1 MGDNASID
9 SIRSE
14 STTGTGINWLLDT
27 FSAQYAS
34 QGGASSVSTKE
45 PSLNRY
51 DANISLEALDYPG
64 GPSSITGGL
73 VNEVMK
79 IPRKSAVK
87 YYQELS
93 PMQKALLTSP
103 YTKHKRIKAFQKKKL
118 TKQIEDNVIIEVKT
132 RPDSPPVI
140 SSPSKKSPSKYNDP
154 GIIKQFFHI
163 NPAEW
168 SSAPPTSDVFD
179 DVRISIASDRMVE
192 RITKRAVA
200 TALAK
205 NRESINNLSV
215 ELEQSI
221 IHSKKNA
228 SPPNKIPISSIE
240 ITDNGANKAASTS
253 LVTIKGLNIGSIVD
267 SSIFNNSQVFNKN
280 SDNFFLK
287 TQSENDPLYRIMCEE
302 NERAAYINRLNQ
314 NIDSSRPLAS
324 SPNAR
329 KTLLVIESLSSAMI
343 KPHECRQAAGFQV
356 LPSQLWPTAKII
368 YFFFVYYYDLL
379 LEDRVK
385 VSLTQASLAT
395 VGGSAGKVA
404 DEKDD
409 ITENSGEMEVND
421 ENIFDAAYISKL
433 IDADVLKYLGSVVDI
448 QSFWHDFSMQISD
461 DDVNLSNVNQA
472 FSWKWLKLLLS
483 RPLECSYALY
493 CIEAGGVSES
503 RTQDINDFYTLF
515 PESLLIDLQ
524 SMASPQT
531 LHPAY
536 LSSTSLP
543 FARLCSWARRVV
555 VGIYTV
561 KIANMRVPLPI
572 NNDNILLHPMDS
584 KVDDRDNL
592 ANGDNNSINNLTYI
606 SASATTSGSLLNY
619 LNVNQA
625 TPQQRVEHLI
635 TYRPVTSTL
644 VNMKNNVSFVVHVDG
659 SEMSQAAFITAMS
672 LVRPFDDIN
681 IVVNRKPVDARYP
694 NAIASSDIALDT
706 LKAHYDKMTSCFS
719 NSPVHRV
726 VLATALNDEKSISG
740 KEFEKVAAA
749 KTVLNSEDESSKQK
763 VQYDL
768 SNGVVVA
775 PDDVQSVSIAFTTNN
790 GNKKEEV
797 HAKEEDNRLPA
808 IENTVDKSEKSSSSV
823 IADLLEY
830 SFKHQV
836 DFCTVAYGCGRQEY
850 FNSQLLS
857 QSYQK
862 HVKKPFSV
870 IVGSPNISNRL
881 NTYSMK
887 NPGLLFLPSRFV
899 VCIKN
904 DAESKAAFLLTRRL
918 ARPCDLIFLIHLS
931 INTVS
936 STNSSEIANNLVI
949 EYRNLG
955 HNLHVEPVS
964 IPVMVPKEEMM
975 RIVAAQL
982 RRTAE
987 VFDPS
992 FVVVGAN
999 YQDIEYVCCGSGKS
1013 WNNATHAKGN
1023 VLRASYLE
1031 DDEFENQ
1038 RVPSGSWFNSLTQGI
1053 LDIDNDNP
1061 NTFPYYSYILVSVP
1075 DPKRSDV

>member
-1 MGDNASID
+1 MLSDNVSID
-9 SIRSE
+9 SKRSE
-14 STTGTGINWLLDT
+14 STTGTGIHWLLDT
-27 FSAQYAS
+27 FSAQYTS
-34 QGGASSVSTKE
+34 QGGGSSIATKDN
-45 PSLNRY
+45 SLNRF
-51 DANISLEALDYPG
+51 DANISLEALDHPG
-64 GPSSITGGL
+64 GVPSIAGGL
-73 VNEVMK
+73 VNEAMK
-79 IPRKSAVK
+79 IPRKSSVK

-118 TKQIEDNVIIEVKT
+118 AKQIEDNVIIEANTNPV
-132 RPDSPPVI
+132 SPPVI
-140 SSPSKKSPSKYNDP
+140 SSPSKKSPNKYNDP
-154 GIIKQFFHI
+154 EIIKQFFHI
-163 NPAEW
+163 DPVEW
-168 SSAPPTSDVFD
+168 SSAPPKSDIFD
-179 DVRISIASDRMVE
+179 NVRMSTASDRMVE
-192 RITKRAVA
+192 KITKRAVA

-205 NRESINNLSV
+205 NRESISNLSV

-221 IHSKKNA
+221 INSKRNT
-228 SPPNKIPISSIE
+228 SPTNKMAINSVD
-240 ITDNGANKAASTS
+240 ITDNAMNKAGNTS
-253 LVTIKGLNIGSIVD
+253 LVTIKGLNMGSAVE
-267 SSIFNNSQVFNKN
+267 SSIFNDSQVFNKN
-280 SDNFFLK
+280 SDDFFLK
-287 TQSENDPLYRIMCEE
+287 TQSESDPLYRIMCEE
-302 NERAAYINRLNQ
+302 NERVAYINRLNQ
-314 NIDSSRPLAS
+314 NIDTSRPLAS

-329 KTLLVIESLSSAMI
+329 KTLLLIESLSSNMI
-343 KPHECRQAAGFQV
+343 KPHECKQAAGFQV

-368 YFFFVYYYDLL
+368 YFFLVYYYDLL
-379 LEDRVK
+379 LKERVK
-385 VSLTQASLAT
+385 MRLTASLEAE
-395 VGGSAGKVA
+395 GGGGKAG
-404 DEKDD
+404 DDKDD
-409 ITENSGEMEVND
+409 ITANSGEMKVND
-421 ENIFDAAYISKL
+421 DNIFDAAYISKA
-433 IDADVLKYLGSVVDI
+433 IDADVLKYLGCVVDI
-448 QSFWHDFSMQISD
+448 ESFWHDFSMQIRED
-461 DDVNLSNVNQA
+461 GVNLSNINQA
-472 FSWKWLKLLLS
+472 FNWKWLKLLLS
-483 RPLECSYALY
+483 RPIECSYVLH
-493 CIEAGGVSES
+493 CIEIGGVSEN
-503 RTQDINDFYTLF
+503 RAQDIDDFYTLF
-515 PESLLIDLQ
+515 PESLLVELQ

-531 LHPAY
+531 FHPAY

-543 FARLCSWARRVV
+543 LARLCSWARRIV

-572 NNDNILLHPMDS
+572 NNDNILLHPMISKADGGDS
-584 KVDDRDNL
+584 L
-592 ANGDNNSINNLTYI
+592 ANGDNDSMTNLTYI
-606 SASATTSGSLLNY
+606 TASATTSGSLLNY
-619 LNVNQA
+619 LNVNES

-659 SEMSQAAFITAMS
+659 SEMSQAAYITSMS

-681 IVVNRKPVDARYP
+681 IIVNRKPVDVRYP
-694 NAIASSDIALDT
+694 TAMSSSDIALDT

-726 VLATALNDEKSISG
+726 LLATELYNEKSKSV
-740 KEFEKVAAA
+740 KALEKLAITTNLLNPEAA
-749 KTVLNSEDESSKQK
+749 NSEKK
-763 VQYDL
+763 AQYDL
-768 SNGVVVA
+768 SNGVVVV
-775 PDDVQSVSIAFTTNN
+775 PDDVQAISIAFTTNN
-790 GNKKEEV
+790 GNKKEEINV
-797 HAKEEDNRLPA
+797 KEDDNRLPT
-808 IENTVDKSEKSSSSV
+808 IENGVDKSDKSSSSV

-850 FNSQLLS
+850 FNSQSLH

-904 DAESKAAFLLTRRL
+904 DAESKAAFLLTRKL
-918 ARPCDLIFLIHLS
+918 ARPCDLIFLVHLS

-936 STNSSEIANNLVI
+936 NTNSSEIANNLVI

-999 YQDIEYVCCGSGKS
+999 YEDIEYICCGSGKS
-1013 WNNATHAKGN
+1013 LNNSTNAKGN

-1038 RVPSGSWFNSLTQGI
+1038 RVPTGFNSLTQGI

-1075 DPKRSDV
+1075 DAKKSDK